1 MNVDPKGEEFYP
13 LSPYVYAMNN
23 PLFFV
28 DPDGMLSQSF
38 IDDLMK
44 KSQSNETTW
53 TNNNNGTFSSNTGKT
68 ADTGESTVNSEI
80 QNNNEPP
87 VNFFSRTAE
96 GQEPF
101 NAVFDEMN
109 KSGNY
114 NEGDGIFS
122 VYGHGSEEHIGDNKG
137 KTVQKNTAE
146 RFDKTL
152 SKRSTAYKKKMQ
164 NGESF
169 TLTIYSCHSATGSKS
184 IAKKLSMAHKNAT
197 IIGFDGFVMYGTK
210 NGKPAIV
217 GSSSVENRN
226 DNKGF
231 IVTYKNGSEVS
242 RMPYGT
248 YLKQNN

>member
-1 MNVDPKGEEFYP
+1 
-13 LSPYVYAMNN
+13 
-23 PLFFV
+23 
-28 DPDGMLSQSF
+28 MLSQSF
-38 IDDLMK
+38 IDDLIK
-44 KSQSNETTW
+44 KSGSGKTKW
-53 TNNNNGTFSSNTGKT
+53 TNNDNGTFSSNSGESVN
-68 ADTGESTVNSEI
+68 TGESSKNSGN
-80 QNNNEPP
+80 QNDDEPP
-87 VNFFSRTAE
+87 VNFFSREAI
-96 GQEPF
+96 GQEKF
-101 NAVFDEMN
+101 NDVFDEMN
-109 KSGNY
+109 KSGSY
-114 NEGDGIFS
+114 DEGDGIFS

-137 KTVQKNTAE
+137 KTGSKIYARQ
-146 RFDKTL
+146 FDKTM
-152 SKRSTAYKKKMQ
+152 SKRSSAYKKKME

-169 TLTIYSCHSATGSKS
+169 TLTLYSCQSATGSKS

-217 GSSSVENRN
+217 GSSSVDNKN